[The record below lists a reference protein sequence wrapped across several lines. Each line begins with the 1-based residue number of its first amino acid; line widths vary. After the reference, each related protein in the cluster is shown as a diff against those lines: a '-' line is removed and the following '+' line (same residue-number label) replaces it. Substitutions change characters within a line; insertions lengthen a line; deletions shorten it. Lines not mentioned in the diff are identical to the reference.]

1 MHMHLLL
8 GGALHLENSGRAV
21 IPWNQTLSPGAAIFT
36 GLWEA
41 MTTDLNWDMKFAMEQ
56 AADDAELFQ
65 ELLEIFKQAC
75 SDDLAAI
82 KAGLDG
88 GDAKRVYIAAHSM
101 KGAAA
106 SLGMLTIKDL
116 AMGMEMAARTGN
128 LAVVRAGYENL
139 ATLVNHLQDL

>member
-1 MHMHLLL
+1 
-8 GGALHLENSGRAV
+8 
-21 IPWNQTLSPGAAIFT
+21 
-36 GLWEA
+36 
-41 MTTDLNWDMKFAMEQ
+41 MTADLNWDKAFAMEQ

-75 SDDLAAI
+75 CDDLAAI
-82 KAGLDG
+82 KAGLDE

-116 AMGMEMAARTGN
+116 AQGMEMAARSGN
-128 LAVVRAGYENL
+128 LAVVHAGYEHL
-139 ATLVNHLQDL
+139 ATLITHLQDL